1 MKAFAVL
8 LFYCPHI
15 IHITH
20 TLSLSLSF
28 SLLQVKVT
36 YFDTTGRPV
45 VVLRKSNLV
54 EEHMQEFS
62 VTYTMPAL
70 SVLREPLMAVAFF
83 LVLFVSA
90 IVLNRIS
97 LSIAPDAAATKKKE

>member
-1 MKAFAVL
+1 
-8 LFYCPHI
+8 
-15 IHITH
+15 
-20 TLSLSLSF
+20 
-28 SLLQVKVT
+28 
-36 YFDTTGRPV
+36 
-45 VVLRKSNLV
+45 
-54 EEHMQEFS
+54 MQEFS